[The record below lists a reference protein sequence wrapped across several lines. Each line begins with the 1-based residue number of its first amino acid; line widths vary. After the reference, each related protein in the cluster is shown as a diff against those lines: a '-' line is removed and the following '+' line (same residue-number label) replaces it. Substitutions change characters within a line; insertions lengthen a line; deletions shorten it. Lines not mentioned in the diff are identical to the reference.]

1 MTTTQ
6 GPPYP
11 PSEPPRGSGAGRASG
26 PGSGNGESTGPQ
38 RRFRLG
44 DGPGGPSG
52 APGTRAGTG
61 GADGAAGPSG
71 GPGHG
76 PGQRIDRGYGPG
88 AGAGQG
94 GRTGPGGQGPG
105 YGAEGPGT
113 GQFGPLPVSDGGRG
127 PGPGAGGGHDH
138 GSGPGQGAGHG
149 HGNGPGDG
157 HSDGHSGGPGGGSG
171 GGHGPGQGGGHGA
184 GPGGEHGDGH
194 VHESG
199 SGSGDSHG
207 PDDHHGSSHG
217 HSHSHG
223 PAAPV
228 SIHLRKI
235 IGAILIPFAAAVVV
249 GLAVLWP
256 GGAPA
261 HERTGVGFDRQTQE
275 ATVTKVVAVD
285 CKSVNASG
293 DTPTGDTSTAEG
305 SSAQQQATGDCK
317 RATIRV
323 DTGDDKGR
331 TFTEIVQPDQSRQ
344 LHQGE
349 KVVVAY
355 EPSAPRD
362 LQYSVTDVNRRLPMA
377 LLAGIFALAVVVV
390 GRLRGVMALVALA
403 VSFMVLTFFI
413 LPAILQGSNPLVV
426 AVIGASA
433 IMLIALYMCH
443 GLSARTSVAVL
454 GTLISLVLIGILGSG
469 FIGWAALTGNTDDN
483 TGLIHGLYPS
493 IDMSGLLL
501 AGVIIGSL
509 GVLDDVTVTQ
519 TSAVWELHAANPT
532 MGWRGLYR
540 AGIRIGRDHIAS
552 VVNTLVLAYAGAAL
566 PLLLLFSIAQSSVG
580 TVANSELV
588 AEEIVRTLVGSIGL
602 VASVPVTTLLAA
614 LMVSADRPGTASLA
628 AGAATGAGPGTPAA
642 AGAGAGAT
650 AQSAPARA
658 GKGRRRKH

>member
-6 GPPYP
+6 QPPYP
-11 PSEPPRGSGAGRASG
+11 PTGPPHGHAHGHGPEGDRGSGSG
-26 PGSGNGESTGPQ
+26 DDHS
-38 RRFRLG
+38 
-44 DGPGGPSG
+44 
-52 APGTRAGTG
+52 
-61 GADGAAGPSG
+61 SG
-71 GPGHG
+71 G
-76 PGQRIDRGYGPG
+76 D
-88 AGAGQG
+88 
-94 GRTGPGGQGPG
+94 
-105 YGAEGPGT
+105 
-113 GQFGPLPVSDGGRG
+113 
-127 PGPGAGGGHDH
+127 
-138 GSGPGQGAGHG
+138 
-149 HGNGPGDG
+149 
-157 HSDGHSGGPGGGSG
+157 
-171 GGHGPGQGGGHGA
+171 GGHGA
-184 GPGGEHGDGH
+184 GAGGG
-194 VHESG
+194 
-199 SGSGDSHG
+199 
-207 PDDHHGSSHG
+207 HG

-228 SIHLRKI
+228 SRHLRKVI
-235 IGAILIPFAAAVVV
+235 AAILIPFTVAVVV
-249 GLAVLWP
+249 GMVVLWP
-256 GGAPA
+256 GGAPS
-261 HERTGVGFDRQTQE
+261 HKRTGVGFDRQTQQ
-275 ATVTKVVAVD
+275 ATVTKVVSVSCA
-285 CKSVNASG
+285 SVNASG
-293 DTPTGDTSTAEG
+293 GGSTGDTSTAEG
-305 SSAQQQATGDCK
+305 SSAQQEAGGTCKKATV
-317 RATIRV
+317 TV
-323 DTGDDKGR
+323 STGKDKGR

-362 LQYSVTDVNRRLPMA
+362 LQYSVTDVNRKFPMA

-390 GRLRGVMALVALA
+390 GRLRGVMALIALA
-403 VSFMVLTFFI
+403 ISFMILNFFI
-413 LPAILQGSNPLVV
+413 LPAILHGSNPLIV
-426 AVIGASA
+426 AVVGSSA

-454 GTLISLVLIGILGSG
+454 GTLMSLVLIGVLGSG

-519 TSAVWELHAANPT
+519 TSAVWELHEANPA

-580 TVANSELV
+580 SVANSELV

-614 LMVSADRPGTASLA
+614 LVVSADRPGRETAP
-628 AGAATGAGPGTPAA
+628 AGAAASATVAPGGRPTGAPDAKP
-642 AGAGAGAT
+642 
-650 AQSAPARA
+650 APARG

>member
-6 GPPYP
+6 QPPYP
-11 PSEPPRGSGAGRASG
+11 P
-26 PGSGNGESTGPQ
+26 TGP
-38 RRFRLG
+38 
-44 DGPGGPSG
+44 P
-52 APGTRAGTG
+52 
-61 GADGAAGPSG
+61 
-71 GPGHG
+71 H
-76 PGQRIDRGYGPG
+76 
-88 AGAGQG
+88 
-94 GRTGPGGQGPG
+94 
-105 YGAEGPGT
+105 
-113 GQFGPLPVSDGGRG
+113 
-127 PGPGAGGGHDH
+127 GHDH
-138 GSGPGQGAGHG
+138 GH
-149 HGNGPGDG
+149 
-157 HSDGHSGGPGGGSG
+157 GSG
-171 GGHGPGQGGGHGA
+171 DDHG
-184 GPGGEHGDGH
+184 
-194 VHESG
+194 SG
-199 SGSGDSHG
+199 SGSGD
-207 PDDHHGSSHG
+207 DHGSSGDGGHGSGAGGGHG

-228 SIHLRKI
+228 SRHLRKVI
-235 IGAILIPFAAAVVV
+235 AAILIPFTVAVVV
-249 GLAVLWP
+249 GMVVLWP
-256 GGAPA
+256 GGAPS
-261 HERTGVGFDRQTQE
+261 HKRTGVGFDRQTQQ
-275 ATVTKVVAVD
+275 ATVTKVVSVSCA
-285 CKSVNASG
+285 SVNASG
-293 DTPTGDTSTAEG
+293 ESATGDTSTAEG
-305 SSAQQQATGDCK
+305 SSAQQEAGGTCKKATVTVG
-317 RATIRV
+317 
-323 DTGDDKGR
+323 TGKDKGR

-362 LQYSVTDVNRRLPMA
+362 LQYSVTDVNRKFPMA

-390 GRLRGVMALVALA
+390 GRLRGVMALIALA
-403 VSFMVLTFFI
+403 ISFMILNFFI
-413 LPAILQGSNPLVV
+413 LPAILHGSNPLIV
-426 AVIGASA
+426 AVVGSSA

-454 GTLISLVLIGILGSG
+454 GTLMSLVLIGVLGSV

-519 TSAVWELHAANPT
+519 TSAVWELHEANPS

-580 TVANSELV
+580 AVANSELV

-602 VASVPVTTLLAA
+602 VASVPVTTALAA
-614 LMVSADRPGTASLA
+614 LVVSADRPGREKAP
-628 AGAATGAGPGTPAA
+628 AGAPAA
-642 AGAGAGAT
+642 ATAAPGAK
-650 AQSAPARA
+650 SAPARG